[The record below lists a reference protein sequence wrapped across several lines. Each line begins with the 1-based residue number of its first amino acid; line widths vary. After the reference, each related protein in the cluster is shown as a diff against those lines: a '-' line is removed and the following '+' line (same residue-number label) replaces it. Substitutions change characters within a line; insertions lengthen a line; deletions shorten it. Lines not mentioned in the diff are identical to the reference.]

1 MLELL
6 GLLVAFFLIFILRFR
21 GVDFALTILSACVI
35 IGLTCGQPLTILTDS
50 AMKTVLDPTTWD
62 LVAAVAF
69 ITVLGYVLKETGLMV
84 DLIGSLRSFMPGKAL
99 LAIIP
104 ALFGILSMP
113 GGALMSAPFNEAEAD
128 RLKLNP
134 EQKTFTNV
142 WFRHVWFWASPISST
157 TIILCKLAEIDL
169 RSFILWNIP
178 IFLASWLIGWVV
190 ISRFIKEEFFESAKE
205 RHLGEVIK
213 WISPIL
219 ITVVLTLISIPI
231 WLSVLVGILFTY
243 FLKRVPI
250 DKGLT
255 YIWKGIKWDT
265 VSAVI
270 ATLYFRYLLSDSGA
284 VTSLFKVIM
293 QVGLPLLILVL
304 FAPIIIG
311 SISGQPQMGIGII
324 LPLLL
329 PLLGQTTISNVTI
342 IFAGIVFG
350 YTMSPM
356 HLCLIL
362 TNQYYR
368 SDLNKVYPYLVP
380 PLFILYIFAVIYHL
394 MIGGI

>member
-6 GLLVAFFLIFILRFR
+6 GLLVAFFLIFALRFR

-84 DLIGSLRSFMPGKAL
+84 DLIGSLRNFMPGKAL

-219 ITVVLTLISIPI
+219 ITVALTLISIPI
-231 WLSVLVGILFTY
+231 WLSVLIGILITY

-250 DKGLT
+250 ATALN